1 MTTFHTCAGV
11 GLRPSLPAGLGQALW
26 VLVSESPAASAHAAL
41 PPGLSSFCSASE
53 SLSTA
58 VLGST
63 CGPCDVSATNH

>member
-1 MTTFHTCAGV
+1 MTILHPGAGV

-26 VLVSESPAASAHAAL
+26 VLMFESPAASAHATL
-41 PPGLSSFCSASE
+41 PPGLSSVCSASE
-53 SLSTA
+53 SLSAA